1 MLFALA
7 HTDVVC
13 HRRYHHHHDTVRTL
27 TWCVYVLRAPQ
38 SVDSPLYSALSTL
51 FVEGERYTLE
61 VHSSSAN
68 RAREYISQPVWLS
81 PYLSHLLCHRKCFPV
96 SFLLVFISS
105 ALPNT
110 KKQYSCILQTK
121 RTFNKEKGTQRTD
134 TWEDITILSNRL
146 GLVDRLRT
154 LSNLGKHL
162 LVKLATLSASFERK
176 FMWIKQ
182 LVR

>member
-110 KKQYSCILQTK
+110 KKTIQLHSSNEKDFQQGKGNTENRHVRGYYHTFEQVGVGGQTS
-121 RTFNKEKGTQRTD
+121 D
-134 TWEDITILSNRL
+134 
-146 GLVDRLRT
+146 
-154 LSNLGKHL
+154 
-162 LVKLATLSASFERK
+162 FE
-176 FMWIKQ
+176 
-182 LVR
+182 